1 MRFISKYKILVAI
14 LLAAIIW
21 LQIDLWS
28 SSNGVGSIV
37 QLQAK
42 VDQLN
47 LQNAKIKARNDSLYD
62 EVLSLRHNNEVIEGL
77 ARMDLGLIKKGET
90 FYQVI
95 PQGGS

>member
-1 MRFISKYKILVAI
+1 MRFISKYQLLVTI
-14 LLAAIIW
+14 LLAGIIW

-28 SSNGVGSIV
+28 ASNGVASIF
-37 QLQAK
+37 QLQTQVQKLNLENAK
-42 VDQLN
+42 V
-47 LQNAKIKARNDSLYD
+47 KARNDMLYD

-77 ARMDLGLIKKGET
+77 ARMDLGFIKKGET